1 MAAHLS
7 EFIDLKLN
15 TVVLVQC
22 KVMSYISTNLLLGQH
37 FIILLHTVK
46 IYHNKPDG
54 LPTRNILISFFS
66 TQRTRKF

>member
-1 MAAHLS
+1 MS

-15 TVVLVQC
+15 ILVQC

-37 FIILLHTVK
+37 FIILFHTVK
-46 IYHNKPDG
+46 FTTIKPDE